1 MQSPR
6 FSLDGCSFR
15 LLVEEDS
22 LELLE
27 WRNNPDVYRFTRSGS
42 PIGLEAHSKWMASR
56 LEKLETDPIYIL
68 EKDVNLGMF
77 RVDTS
82 NEEKLAREISILV
95 SANNLGVGIGSQMI
109 NLYLNSLPKNNY
121 YEHFAR
127 VHQKNE
133 KSLSFFSKHNF
144 VHCRDENE
152 FVLLKLLSLNE

>member
-6 FSLDGCSFR
+6 FSLDGCNFR

-27 WRNNPDVYRFTRSGS
+27 WRNNPDVYRFTRSGN
-42 PIGLEAHSKWMASR
+42 PITLEAHSKWMASR
-56 LEKLETDPIYIL
+56 LERLATDPIYIL

-82 NEEKLAREISILV
+82 NEDKLAREISILV
-95 SANNLGVGIGSQMI
+95 SANHLGVGVGSQMI
-109 NLYLNSLPKNNY
+109 NLYLNSLPKSNY
-121 YEHFAR
+121 YEYFAR

-144 VHCRDENE
+144 VHSHNENE
-152 FVLLKLLSLNE
+152 FVILKLMSLNE